1 MMLYETKKAY
11 KINDF
16 QSQIVSCDVLYNY
29 QKRRGERS
37 REGEREKA
45 AKERKVEGYRDE

>member
-1 MMLYETKKAY
+1 MTFNHKLFHVMFY
-11 KINDF
+11 I
-16 QSQIVSCDVLYNY
+16 II
-29 QKRRGERS
+29 KRRGERS